1 MIDAPWY
8 RDPIE
13 TTAFNL
19 YAMEK
24 EGLFLTPEE
33 RLEMV
38 VEYLASVDNP
48 NDEKVQ
54 SEAFTLAGINTNFLT
69 DNGKHNERRIFGGR
83 DSIWHFGTIR
93 TDSRHD

>member
-8 RDPIE
+8 RNPIE

-48 NDEKVQ
+48 NDEEVQ
-54 SEAFTLAGINTNFLT
+54 SEAFILAGINTNFLT
-69 DNGKHNERRIFGGR
+69 DNEISIIENEATKRWN
-83 DSIWHFGTIR
+83 SYHQ
-93 TDSRHD
+93 

>member
-48 NDEKVQ
+48 NDEEVQ
-54 SEAFTLAGINTNFLT
+54 SEAFILAGINTNLLT
-69 DNGKHNERRIFGGR
+69 DNEISIIENEATKRWN
-83 DSIWHFGTIR
+83 SYHQ
-93 TDSRHD
+93 

>member
-38 VEYLASVDNP
+38 VKYLASVDNP
-48 NDEKVQ
+48 NDEEVQ
-54 SEAFTLAGINTNFLT
+54 SEAFTLAGININLLT
-69 DNGKHNERRIFGGR
+69 DNEISIIENEATKRWN
-83 DSIWHFGTIR
+83 SYHQ
-93 TDSRHD
+93 

>member
-69 DNGKHNERRIFGGR
+69 DNEISIIENEATKRWN
-83 DSIWHFGTIR
+83 SYHQ
-93 TDSRHD
+93 

>member
-8 RDPIE
+8 RDPVE
-13 TTAFNL
+13 TAAFNL

-38 VEYLASVDNP
+38 VEQLASVDNP

-69 DNGKHNERRIFGGR
+69 DNEISIIENEATKRWN
-83 DSIWHFGTIR
+83 SYHQ
-93 TDSRHD
+93 

>member
-48 NDEKVQ
+48 NDEEVQ
-54 SEAFTLAGINTNFLT
+54 SEAFTLAGINTNLLT
-69 DNGKHNERRIFGGR
+69 DNEISIIENEATKRWN
-83 DSIWHFGTIR
+83 SYHQ
-93 TDSRHD
+93 

>member
-8 RDPIE
+8 RDPVE

-24 EGLFLTPEE
+24 EGLFLTFEE

-48 NDEKVQ
+48 NDDEVQ
-54 SEAFTLAGINTNFLT
+54 SEAFTLAGINTNLLT
-69 DNGKHNERRIFGGR
+69 DNEISIIENEATKRWN
-83 DSIWHFGTIR
+83 SYHQ
-93 TDSRHD
+93 

>member
-24 EGLFLTPEE
+24 EGFFLTPEE

-54 SEAFTLAGINTNFLT
+54 SEAFTLAGINTNLLT
-69 DNGKHNERRIFGGR
+69 DNEISVIENEATKRWN
-83 DSIWHFGTIR
+83 SYHQ
-93 TDSRHD
+93 

>member
-8 RDPIE
+8 RDPVE

-54 SEAFTLAGINTNFLT
+54 SEAFTLAGINTNLLT
-69 DNGKHNERRIFGGR
+69 DNEISIIENEATKRWN
-83 DSIWHFGTIR
+83 SYHQ
-93 TDSRHD
+93 

>member
-8 RDPIE
+8 KDPIE

-33 RLEMV
+33 RLETV

-48 NDEKVQ
+48 NDKEVQ
-54 SEAFTLAGINTNFLT
+54 SEAFILAGININFLT
-69 DNGKHNERRIFGGR
+69 DDEISMIENEVAQRW
-83 DSIWHFGTIR
+83 SSYHQ
-93 TDSRHD
+93 

>member
-8 RDPIE
+8 RDPVE

-38 VEYLASVDNP
+38 VEYLASVDDP
-48 NDEKVQ
+48 NDEEVQ

-69 DNGKHNERRIFGGR
+69 DNEISVIENEATKRWN
-83 DSIWHFGTIR
+83 SYHQ
-93 TDSRHD
+93 

>member
-48 NDEKVQ
+48 NDKEVQ
-54 SEAFTLAGINTNFLT
+54 SEAFILAGINTNLLT
-69 DNGKHNERRIFGGR
+69 DNEISVIENEATKRWN
-83 DSIWHFGTIR
+83 SYHQ
-93 TDSRHD
+93 

>member
-1 MIDAPWY
+1 MVDAPWY

-24 EGLFLTPEE
+24 EGLFITPEE

-48 NDEKVQ
+48 NDEEVQ
-54 SEAFTLAGINTNFLT
+54 SEAFTLAGINTNLLT
-69 DNGKHNERRIFGGR
+69 DNEISVIENEATKRWN
-83 DSIWHFGTIR
+83 SYHQ
-93 TDSRHD
+93 

>member
-48 NDEKVQ
+48 NDEEVQ
-54 SEAFTLAGINTNFLT
+54 SEAFILAGINTNLLT
-69 DNGKHNERRIFGGR
+69 DNEISVIENEATKRWN
-83 DSIWHFGTIR
+83 SYHQ
-93 TDSRHD
+93 

>member
-54 SEAFTLAGINTNFLT
+54 SKAFTLAGINTNFLT
-69 DNGKHNERRIFGGR
+69 DNEISIIENEATKRWN
-83 DSIWHFGTIR
+83 SYHQ
-93 TDSRHD
+93 

>member
-38 VEYLASVDNP
+38 VEYLASVDNS
-48 NDEKVQ
+48 NDKEIQ

-69 DNGKHNERRIFGGR
+69 DNEISIIENEATKRWN
-83 DSIWHFGTIR
+83 SYHQ
-93 TDSRHD
+93 

>member
-24 EGLFLTPEE
+24 EGLCLTPEE

-48 NDEKVQ
+48 NDEEVQ
-54 SEAFTLAGINTNFLT
+54 SEAFTLAGINTNLLT
-69 DNGKHNERRIFGGR
+69 DNEISVIENEATKRWN
-83 DSIWHFGTIR
+83 SYHQ
-93 TDSRHD
+93 

>member
-8 RDPIE
+8 RDPVE

-48 NDEKVQ
+48 NDEEVQ
-54 SEAFTLAGINTNFLT
+54 SEAFTLAGIDTNFLT
-69 DNGKHNERRIFGGR
+69 NNEI
-83 DSIWHFGTIR
+83 SIIENEATKRWNSYHQ
-93 TDSRHD
+93 

>member
-8 RDPIE
+8 REPIE

-48 NDEKVQ
+48 NDEEVQ
-54 SEAFTLAGINTNFLT
+54 SEAFTLAGINTNLLT
-69 DNGKHNERRIFGGR
+69 DNEISVIENEATKRWN
-83 DSIWHFGTIR
+83 SYHQ
-93 TDSRHD
+93 

>member
-48 NDEKVQ
+48 NDEEVQ
-54 SEAFTLAGINTNFLT
+54 SEAFTLAGINTNLLT
-69 DNGKHNERRIFGGR
+69 DNEISVIENEATKRWN
-83 DSIWHFGTIR
+83 SYHQ
-93 TDSRHD
+93 

>member
-24 EGLFLTPEE
+24 EGLFLTHEE
-33 RLEMV
+33 RLGMV

-48 NDEKVQ
+48 NDKTTQ
-54 SEAFTLAGINTNFLT
+54 FEAFKLAGINTNFLT
-69 DNGKHNERRIFGGR
+69 DDEISMIENEATKRWN
-83 DSIWHFGTIR
+83 SYHQ
-93 TDSRHD
+93 

>member
-8 RDPIE
+8 RDPSE

-48 NDEKVQ
+48 NDEEVQ
-54 SEAFTLAGINTNFLT
+54 SEAFTLAGINTNLLT
-69 DNGKHNERRIFGGR
+69 DNEISVIENEATKRWN
-83 DSIWHFGTIR
+83 SYHQ
-93 TDSRHD
+93 

>member
-24 EGLFLTPEE
+24 EGLFLTHEE
-33 RLEMV
+33 QLGMV
-38 VEYLASVDNP
+38 VEYLASVDSP
-48 NDEKVQ
+48 NDKITQ
-54 SEAFTLAGINTNFLT
+54 FEAFKLAGINTNFLT
-69 DNGKHNERRIFGGR
+69 DNEISMIENEATKRWN
-83 DSIWHFGTIR
+83 SYHQ
-93 TDSRHD
+93 

>member
-69 DNGKHNERRIFGGR
+69 DNEISIIENEATKRW
-83 DSIWHFGTIR
+83 DSYHQ
-93 TDSRHD
+93 

>member
-8 RDPIE
+8 RDPVE

-69 DNGKHNERRIFGGR
+69 DNEISIIENEATKRWN
-83 DSIWHFGTIR
+83 SYHQ
-93 TDSRHD
+93 

>member
-24 EGLFLTPEE
+24 EGLLSTHEE

-48 NDEKVQ
+48 NDKTTQ
-54 SEAFTLAGINTNFLT
+54 FEAFKLAGINTNFLT
-69 DNGKHNERRIFGGR
+69 DDEISMIENEATKRWN
-83 DSIWHFGTIR
+83 SYHQ
-93 TDSRHD
+93 

>member
-1 MIDAPWY
+1 MTDAPWY

-48 NDEKVQ
+48 NDKEAQ
-54 SEAFTLAGINTNFLT
+54 SEAFILAGINTNLLT
-69 DNGKHNERRIFGGR
+69 DNEISVIENEATKRWN
-83 DSIWHFGTIR
+83 SYHQ
-93 TDSRHD
+93 

>member
-24 EGLFLTPEE
+24 EGLFFTPEE

-48 NDEKVQ
+48 NDEEVQ
-54 SEAFTLAGINTNFLT
+54 SEAFILAGINTNLLT
-69 DNGKHNERRIFGGR
+69 DNEISVIENEATKRWN
-83 DSIWHFGTIR
+83 SYHQ
-93 TDSRHD
+93 

>member
-48 NDEKVQ
+48 NDEEVQ
-54 SEAFTLAGINTNFLT
+54 SEAFTLAGINTNLLT
-69 DNGKHNERRIFGGR
+69 DNEISIIENEATKR
-83 DSIWHFGTIR
+83 WNNYHQ
-93 TDSRHD
+93 

>member
-8 RDPIE
+8 RNSVE

-69 DNGKHNERRIFGGR
+69 DNEISVIENEATKRWN
-83 DSIWHFGTIR
+83 SYHQ
-93 TDSRHD
+93 

>member
-48 NDEKVQ
+48 NDEEVQ

-69 DNGKHNERRIFGGR
+69 DNEISIIENEATKRWN
-83 DSIWHFGTIR
+83 SYHQ
-93 TDSRHD
+93 

>member
-48 NDEKVQ
+48 NDEEVQ

-69 DNGKHNERRIFGGR
+69 DNEISVIENEATKRWN
-83 DSIWHFGTIR
+83 SYHQ
-93 TDSRHD
+93 

>member
-48 NDEKVQ
+48 NDKEIQ

-69 DNGKHNERRIFGGR
+69 DNEISIIENEATKRWN
-83 DSIWHFGTIR
+83 SYHQ
-93 TDSRHD
+93 

>member
-33 RLEMV
+33 RLETV

-69 DNGKHNERRIFGGR
+69 DNEISIIENEATKRWN
-83 DSIWHFGTIR
+83 SYHQ
-93 TDSRHD
+93 

>member
-24 EGLFLTPEE
+24 EGLFLTHEE
-33 RLEMV
+33 RLGMV
-38 VEYLASVDNP
+38 VEYLASVNNP
-48 NDEKVQ
+48 NDEEVQ
-54 SEAFTLAGINTNFLT
+54 SEAFVLAGIDTNLLT
-69 DNGKHNERRIFGGR
+69 DNEISIIENEATKRWN
-83 DSIWHFGTIR
+83 SYHQ
-93 TDSRHD
+93 

>member
-8 RDPIE
+8 RDPVE

-24 EGLFLTPEE
+24 EGLFLTSEE

-48 NDEKVQ
+48 NDEEVQ
-54 SEAFTLAGINTNFLT
+54 SEAFTLAGINTNLLT
-69 DNGKHNERRIFGGR
+69 DNEISVIENEATKRWN
-83 DSIWHFGTIR
+83 SYHQ
-93 TDSRHD
+93 

>member
-24 EGLFLTPEE
+24 EGLFLTFEE

-48 NDEKVQ
+48 NDEEVQ
-54 SEAFTLAGINTNFLT
+54 SEAFTLAGINTNLLT
-69 DNGKHNERRIFGGR
+69 DSEISIIENEATKRWN
-83 DSIWHFGTIR
+83 SYHQ
-93 TDSRHD
+93 

>member
-33 RLEMV
+33 RLEKV

-48 NDEKVQ
+48 NDEEVQ

-69 DNGKHNERRIFGGR
+69 DNEISIIENEATKRWN
-83 DSIWHFGTIR
+83 SYHQ
-93 TDSRHD
+93 